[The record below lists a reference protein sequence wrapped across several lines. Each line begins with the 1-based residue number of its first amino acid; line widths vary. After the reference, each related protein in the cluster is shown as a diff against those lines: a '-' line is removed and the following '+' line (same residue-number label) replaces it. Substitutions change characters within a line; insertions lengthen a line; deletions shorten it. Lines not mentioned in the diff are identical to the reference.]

1 MTRVK
6 SNVASRAKRRRVLKL
21 AQGFKGPRR
30 RLWRAAKEAVRHSL
44 QYAYMHR
51 RTRKRDFRRLWI
63 ARVNAA
69 ARSLGLNYSRL
80 MAALR
85 KANVELNRKVLAEIA
100 VHDPGAFAA
109 LVNSAR

>member
-6 SNVASRAKRRRVLKL
+6 SNVASRAKRRRILKM

-69 ARSLGLNYSRL
+69 ARGLGMTYSRF
-80 MAALR
+80 MNALR
-85 KANVELNRKVLAEIA
+85 KANVALNRKMLAEIA
-100 VHDPGAFAA
+100 VHDPQAFAA
-109 LVNSAR
+109 LVKSVA